1 MSKQPSD
8 LSEKLA
14 ALEVNRPAENANLV
28 IRGSF
33 FIGAGL
39 LFVHLGNRLVSIFAD
54 IQGFVF
60 IALAADCYDAL
71 H

>member
-33 FIGAGL
+33 FIGAGFL
-39 LFVHLGNRLVSIFAD
+39 LLHLSNRIGGTFAY

-60 IALAADCYDAL
+60 IALAANCYYAL